1 MAVELAALDRVDGYE
16 QDLDLGGREEEG
28 GRIQGESGGGE
39 RWPGWLWRR
48 AGCGV
53 STCRVDVLTVLVCAA
68 EAEQACEAELT
79 LLSRADERAALSST
93 RSTARP
99 PGSCR
104 ERASASTSTA
114 ASGVPAP
121 RPARAVPP
129 SPPPPPLAQPLAPS
143 EPHAS
148 SCCASAS
155 WRIAT
160 GSSLA
165 GSATHSSGRTCSAR
179 SSCTPRSSRAS
190 RYSCRTTPSSSGTS
204 SGSTVCPRLTWCMIL
219 LPHRSGN
226 SVIECH
232 MPWLYHTARSPSWW
246 LCA

>member
-143 EPHAS
+143 EAHA
-148 SCCASAS
+148 AS
-155 WRIAT
+155 WLPRAVHLLPRA
-160 GSSLA
+160 SLPAPLSLA
-165 GSATHSSGRTCSAR
+165 WRR
-179 SSCTPRSSRAS
+179 
-190 RYSCRTTPSSSGTS
+190 
-204 SGSTVCPRLTWCMIL
+204 
-219 LPHRSGN
+219 
-226 SVIECH
+226 
-232 MPWLYHTARSPSWW
+232 TARDAHAALVRVARLAPAAP
-246 LCA
+246 LATPAARRPRRAGPRPGRRCARG